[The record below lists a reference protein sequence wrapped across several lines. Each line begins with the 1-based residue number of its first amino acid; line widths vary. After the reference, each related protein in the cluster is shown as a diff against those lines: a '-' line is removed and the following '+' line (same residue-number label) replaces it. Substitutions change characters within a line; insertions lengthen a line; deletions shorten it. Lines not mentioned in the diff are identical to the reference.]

1 MSKNRGKR
9 LEQTRLAAHAPAR
22 APARVPG
29 IVAAALLA
37 QFALAPHASA
47 FEIDTGNPDLKVLFD
62 NTVKYSTGWRLK
74 NPSSTL
80 TTEPFSHWPNLDDGD
95 RNFRKGL
102 ISNRLDLLSELD
114 ISYKGF
120 GARVS
125 GAAWYDTV
133 YNQSNDNNSPSTANN
148 ASVSSNQFN
157 SAVERLHGRK
167 AEVLD
172 AFVFGKA
179 DLGDSKA
186 TFRAG
191 KHTLL
196 WGESLF
202 FGANGIANGQGSV
215 DIVKAATVPNTQFK
229 ELMRPAEQISG
240 QVQIN
245 PNVSVG
251 AYYQFKWEKLRLPG
265 TGSFASFVDFV
276 GEGGERLIVGEAGG
290 PFVGA
295 PAFWHGDDIKAKNSG
310 QGGLQTRFRI
320 DEMDFGLYAIRYHD
334 KASQIYLRP
343 DHGLP
348 NFLTGQIGQYVLVYP
363 ENIKS
368 YGASATTTIGS
379 VNYAVEISVRRN
391 TPLDSDAQLDLTGT
405 GNNNS
410 NPLYAVGNSAHAQL
424 SWLASLGPSFIS
436 NEADFLGEIAWNRRT
451 SVTNNLSA
459 LNINATRDATN
470 IRMVFEPK
478 YRQVFPGVD
487 LSIPLGIGYGISG
500 NSSVVGAFNGEKVGD
515 LSIGVAGSYLD
526 AWRFGISYTHY
537 FGPEGTFIDATGHRS
552 FQQAQKDRDF
562 ISATLRRTF

>member
-1 MSKNRGKR
+1 MSTNRGR
-9 LEQTRLAAHAPAR
+9 GLDRTRLAASASAPA
-22 APARVPG
+22 PG
-29 IVAAALLA
+29 RGLSIVAAALLA
-37 QFALAPHASA
+37 QFAVAPQTWA

-62 NTVKYSTGWRLK
+62 NTLKYSTGWRLK
-74 NPSSTL
+74 DPSSTL
-80 TTEPFSHWPNLDDGD
+80 TTQPFAHWPNLDDGD

-102 ISNRLDLLSELD
+102 INNRLDLLTELD
-114 ISYKGF
+114 VSYKGF
-120 GARVS
+120 GARLS
-125 GAAWYDTV
+125 GAAWYDSV

-148 ASVSSNQFN
+148 VSVPNNQFN
-157 SAVERLHGRK
+157 SAVERMHGRK
-167 AEVLD
+167 AELLD

-179 DLGDSKA
+179 DLGESKL

-202 FGANGIANGQGSV
+202 FGANGIANGQGSI
-215 DIVKAATVPNTQFK
+215 DIIKAATVPNTQFK
-229 ELMRPAEQISG
+229 ELMRPVQQISG
-240 QVQIN
+240 QLQIN

-251 AYYQFKWEKLRLPG
+251 AYYQLKWEKLRLPG
-265 TGSFASFVDFV
+265 VGSFASFIDFV
-276 GEGGERLIVGEAGG
+276 GEGGERLIVGDPGG

-295 PAFWHGDDIKAKNSG
+295 PAFWRGNDIKAKDSG
-310 QGGLQTRFRI
+310 QGGVQTRFRI

-334 KASQIYLRP
+334 KGAQVYLRP

-348 NFLTGQIGQYVLVYP
+348 NFLTGQVGQYLLVYP

-391 TPLDSDAQLDLTGT
+391 TPLDSDAALDLAGT
-405 GNNNS
+405 GDNNS

-424 SWLASLGPSFIS
+424 SWLASIGPTFIS
-436 NEADFLGEIAWNRRT
+436 KEADFLGEIAWNRRT
-451 SVTNNLSA
+451 SVTSNYSA

-470 IRMVFEPK
+470 IRMVYEPK

-487 LSIPLGIGYGISG
+487 LSVPIGVGYGISG
-500 NSSVVGAFNGEKVGD
+500 NSSVVGAFNGERVGD

-526 AWRFGISYTHY
+526 AWRFGINYTHY
-537 FGPEGTFIDATGHRS
+537 FGPEGTFIDAYGHRS